1 MHIESE
7 SKGVIETTDLFG
19 IDSTSRFII
28 IIILIFVNL
37 ISIQYKIVL
46 SKAAEIFIIII
57 WSKKKIRILQMFS

>member
-28 IIILIFVNL
+28 IIILIFINL

-46 SKAAEIFIIII
+46 SKAAEILIIII
-57 WSKKKIRILQMFS
+57 